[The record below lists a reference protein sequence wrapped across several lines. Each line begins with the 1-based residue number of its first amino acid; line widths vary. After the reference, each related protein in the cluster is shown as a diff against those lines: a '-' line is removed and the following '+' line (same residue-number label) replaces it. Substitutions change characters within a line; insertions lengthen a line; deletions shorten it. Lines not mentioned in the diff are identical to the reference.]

1 MVVID
6 TTAHSLAATLGL
18 LALSSDVQ
26 DEIYQHIISVIG
38 YDNAPVCANDS
49 DSTYDVDSHQ
59 VFRFSTITQN
69 LIKF

>member
-49 DSTYDVDSHQ
+49 TYDVDSHQ